1 MYGYTC
7 TPTKVYAHPERTVQT
22 YAGFLGITP
31 ATLDGYLYGDGSHPG
46 AMNNAKWNWNPA
58 YTANNGLNPYI
69 RLGFQ

>member
-22 YAGFLGITP
+22 YAAFLGLT
-31 ATLDGYLYGDGSHPG
+31 ATIDGYLYGNGTTTG

-58 YTANNGLNPYI
+58 YTANNGINPYI